1 MEVVVKQV
9 LNNKKNKKTM
19 YWYFLLCILVAV
31 TLALNF
37 YVDVK
42 VIIGLLL
49 LVFLGEV
56 VLIVRNFKQNKIDL
70 NEKISIDENG
80 VFNYHDQLYQC
91 CQCKY
96 IAYSPKTVMLYFDDV
111 VFVFHYHLELDNL
124 RQWNN
129 KKIKMDVKQKSVFVM
144 LILLA
149 ILVLYRI
156 FANIIGLFYV
166 LQGYQLIDLMGF
178 VYDFITV
185 VVGIGAFILV
195 KRLKKHQMIIY
206 GLALVIGVI
215 LIFVPTISYFDDV
228 AVIKKDQEIIV
239 YNNVKYHYGKS
250 LDVLSWQVQNLDR
263 YQNILY
269 GKDNDGYVFYDLEN
283 TKSSFEDFLS
293 KYENDN
299 FITNIG
305 TITIENNQIKIGDE
319 VIEVKYL
326 GKNMLYLN
334 YQGDYL
340 LKAVKNG
347 SLLYDLSN
355 QCEYRVMRIGFKK

>member
-1 MEVVVKQV
+1 MEAVVKQV
-9 LNNKKNKKTM
+9 LDNKKSKKTM
-19 YWYFLLCILVAV
+19 YFYFLLIIFISFV
-31 TLALNF
+31 LALKF
-37 YVDVK
+37 YVGIE
-42 VIIGLLL
+42 VILGLL
-49 LVFLGEV
+49 
-56 VLIVRNFKQNKIDL
+56 VLIILAEIVLTIKNFKQNKIDL
-70 NEKISIDENG
+70 NEKIIIDENG
-80 VFNYHDQLYQC
+80 QFNYHDQLYQC

-111 VFVFHYHLELDNL
+111 VFVLHYHLELDNL

-129 KKIKMDVKQKSVFVM
+129 KKIKVGAKQKGTFM
-144 LILLA
+144 LLGFLSILGLF
-149 ILVLYRI
+149 RI

-166 LQGYQLIDLMGF
+166 FQGYQLIDLMGL
-178 VYDFITV
+178 VYDLITV
-185 VVGIGAFILV
+185 IVVIGALMLV

-206 GLALVIGVI
+206 GLALIIGVI

-228 AVIKKDQEIIV
+228 ATIKKDQEVIV

-250 LDVLSWQVQNLDR
+250 LDVLAWQVQVLGR

-283 TKSSFEDFLS
+283 TKSSFDDFLS
-293 KYENDN
+293 EYENNN
-299 FITNIG
+299 FISNIG
-305 TITIENNQIKIGDE
+305 IITIQDNQIKIGDE
-319 VIEVKYL
+319 VIEAKYL

-347 SLLYDLSN
+347 SSLYDLSN
-355 QCEYRVMRIGFKK
+355 QCKYHVIRISLKK